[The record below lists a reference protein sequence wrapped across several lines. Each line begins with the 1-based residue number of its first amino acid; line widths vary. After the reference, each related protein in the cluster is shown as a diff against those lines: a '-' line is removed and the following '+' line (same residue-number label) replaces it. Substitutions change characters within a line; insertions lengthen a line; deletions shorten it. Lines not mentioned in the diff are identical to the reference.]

1 MLAPLTRQPGKLSVG
16 AMENLGE
23 ELTLLSIRPDKGTV
37 ATAQRISYGLMGAE
51 LVGLAASGRIEI
63 ERDRISVR
71 DASPTGDPQLDT
83 ALASLV
89 RARRPA
95 RAQAWVGRP
104 RRKIVLAY
112 LGRLVAA
119 GALRAERRVF
129 GTTRYRI
136 ADPARVAQTRA
147 RLDAIALSG
156 GMVTTEQAAFGG
168 LTHAIGL
175 DLMLYPG
182 RAGAPVRRRLL
193 EMGKGQWTVAAVT
206 GAAAAAASSA
216 ASAAASTAAAR
227 AASRAATHAATH
239 AASRAAAQA
248 AMDAATHAASQAATR
263 AAAQAASHAA
273 THAAMHAAAH
283 NAQHT
288 GFHHPG
294 SHHSHHSGGIGG
306 F

>member
-1 MLAPLTRQPGKLSVG
+1 
-16 AMENLGE
+16 MENLGE

-51 LVGLAASGRIEI
+51 LIRLAARGRIEI
-63 ERDRISVR
+63 ERDRVSVR
-71 DASPTGDPQLDT
+71 DASPTGDPELDT
-83 ALASLV
+83 ALASLI
-89 RARRPA
+89 RARRPP
-95 RAQAWVGRP
+95 RAQAWVGSP
-104 RRKIVLAY
+104 RRGIVLAY

-147 RLDAIALSG
+147 RLDAIAMSG

-182 RAGAPVRRRLL
+182 RAGGPVRKRLL

-206 GAAAAAASSA
+206 GASAAAASRA

-227 AASRAATHAATH
+227 AASRAATHAAT
-239 AASRAAAQA
+239 
-248 AMDAATHAASQAATR
+248 QAATR
-263 AAAQAASHAA
+263 AAAQTAMDAATRAASQAATHAATQAASAAA

-283 NAQHT
+283 HGYQA
-288 GFHHPG
+288 GVHHAG
-294 SHHSHHSGGIGG
+294 SHHSHHAGGIGG
-306 F
+306 LSL